1 MSDPHGCSISKG
13 ERWCA
18 SLSKCIEEYDQC
30 DPGTGDV
37 GSCTYE
43 WAGLSWDLS
52 PLKRSAHYVIK
63 DVAMQEVYASYTIGI
78 CGDVAP
84 GDVDEAC
91 GATTGS
97 AYEEMVDGAPAYQA
111 GPRRGDSPPLQHE
124 YALRPENGS
133 ALRARSER

>member
-97 AYEEMVDGAPAYQA
+97 AYEEMVDGDV
-111 GPRRGDSPPLQHE
+111 RKDLDS
-124 YALRPENGS
+124 
-133 ALRARSER
+133 